1 MLPNIRKMFVP
12 DPGFTMFDLDL
23 ESADLR
29 TVAWESD
36 CKYLKECFKAGKK
49 PYIEMGKEFY
59 DNPSFS
65 KKDEP
70 FYTQFKS
77 LCHGGNYLGK
87 AENIAGRIGLAVSD
101 CVRVQGWYFKK
112 CPEVVEWHNRT
123 IRQMDTTGT
132 VRNAFGYR
140 RKFFDRIEGT
150 VYNEGVA
157 WIGQSTTSIIINKG
171 LVAIDEWEEENH
183 GGLQLLM
190 QVHDSLVGQ
199 FPTAETAFF
208 LDLIRALCTITV
220 PYEDPMVMP
229 VGIKTSTISWG
240 DCS

>member
-1 MLPNIRKMFVP
+1 
-12 DPGFTMFDLDL
+12 
-23 ESADLR
+23 
-29 TVAWESD
+29 
-36 CKYLKECFKAGKK
+36 
-49 PYIEMGKEFY
+49 
-59 DNPSFS
+59 
-65 KKDEP
+65 
-70 FYTQFKS
+70 
-77 LCHGGNYLGK
+77 
-87 AENIAGRIGLAVSD
+87 
-101 CVRVQGWYFKK
+101 
-112 CPEVVEWHNRT
+112 
-123 IRQMDTTGT
+123 MDTTGT

>member
-1 MLPNIRKMFVP
+1 MLPNIRRMIVP
-12 DPGFTMFDLDL
+12 DPGFEIFDIDL

-36 CKYLKECFKAGKK
+36 CAYLKQCFKAGLK

-59 DNPSFS
+59 DNPKFS

-87 AENIAGRIGLAVSD
+87 AENIAGRIGLAVGD
-101 CVRVQGWYFKK
+101 CVRVQEWYFNR
-112 CPEVVEWHNRT
+112 CPEVVTWHERI

-150 VYNEGVA
+150 IYNEGVA

-171 LVAIDEWEEENH
+171 LVAIDEWEEEH
-183 GGLQLLM
+183 HADLQLLL

-199 FPTAETAFF
+199 FPHADRDFF
-208 LDLIRALCTITV
+208 IPLLRDLCTVTV
-220 PYEDPMVMP
+220 PYPDPMVMP
-229 VGIKTSTISWG
+229 IGMKTSTVSWG